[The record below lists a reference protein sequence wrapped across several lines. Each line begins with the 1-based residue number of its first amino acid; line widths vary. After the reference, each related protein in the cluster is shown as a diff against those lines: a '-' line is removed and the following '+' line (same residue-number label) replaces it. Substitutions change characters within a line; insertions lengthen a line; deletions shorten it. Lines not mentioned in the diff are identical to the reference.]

1 MDKSDFYRNARSDL
15 TGPLQGIIVLEATT
29 TWAGPMAGCM
39 LADFGADVIKV
50 EHPTGEVARRLR
62 PLIPDS
68 AASLSLPHETVNRNK
83 RSVTVNLSSSAGR
96 DVFLDLAKRAD
107 IVVENFR
114 PGTMAEW
121 GVGYEHVRAVKP
133 DIVYVSISGFGQF
146 GTLSHRVGYDPVAQH
161 FSGFTSL
168 NGDPDGRPVKAA
180 TFLGDDLGGMH
191 GALGALAAL
200 RHRDRTGE
208 GQHVDVALVDG
219 LLFQSNGNIAA
230 GALGI
235 DLPRMGNE
243 FTVCAPTNTYDCL
256 DGQVFAGVL
265 LDTHWRRLA
274 AIIGRPE
281 CADDP
286 RYATINARLS
296 CRADVE
302 RMLVDWCATCRVADV
317 VDAFEANGLPAIRVN
332 TYAEAAAEPH
342 VHDRDMLQPT
352 TLHDGT
358 QVPLV
363 GPAAKFSRTP
373 TRVRSAAEP
382 LGASTEALLKQL
394 GYDAAVI
401 AQLRSQGA
409 I

>member
-1 MDKSDFYRNARSDL
+1 MDKSDFYRDARTDL
-15 TGPLQGIIVLEATT
+15 TGPLQGITVLEATT

-96 DVFLDLAKRAD
+96 DVFLDIARHAD

-114 PGTMAEW
+114 PGTMAQW
-121 GVGYEHVRAVKP
+121 GVGYDDCRAVKP

-146 GTLSHRVGYDPVAQH
+146 GKLSHRVGYDPVAQH
-161 FSGFTSL
+161 FSGFTSI

-180 TFLGDDLGGMH
+180 TFLGDDLSGIH
-191 GALGALAAL
+191 AALGALAAL

-208 GQHVDVALVDG
+208 GQHVDVALVDT
-219 LLFQSNGNIAA
+219 LLFQSNGNISA

-235 DLPRMGNE
+235 ETPRTGNE

-265 LDTHWRRLA
+265 LDAHWRRLA
-274 AIIGRPE
+274 AIIGRAE
-281 CADDP
+281 LADDAQ
-286 RYATINARLS
+286 YATLNARLS
-296 CRADVE
+296 RRSEVDRLLA
-302 RMLVDWCATCRVADV
+302 DWCATCRVADV
-317 VDAFEANGLPAIRVN
+317 VAAFEASGLPAVRVN

-342 VHDRDMLQPT
+342 VHDRDMLQRT

-358 QVPLV
+358 EVPLV
-363 GPAAKFSRTP
+363 GPTAKFSRTP

-382 LGASTEALLKQL
+382 LGLSTETLLAEL
-394 GYDAAVI
+394 GYDANAI
-401 AQLRSQGA
+401 AQLRSKGA